1 MNRVLGSRACLWLKN
16 WLSFLDRQYHIH
28 SQTKIMATT
37 NTQALRRL
45 DSYPPERLPESDGKP
60 MAETDTHRK
69 QMFILLDALEEYL
82 RPYPRRYASGK
93 TFVYYRDDADE
104 RQSVAPD
111 IFVVLDVENKERR
124 YYNIEEEGKAPDLI
138 IELISTGTKLEDLGN
153 KRVLY
158 ANLGVREYYVF
169 DPTGEVLK
177 GQLRGFRLNDGEY
190 IPIIGSRLQSQVLDI
205 DLVVEQGRLRLYDR
219 KTGLRLLTYEESEA
233 ARRKAEAKA
242 TAAAEKAATAE
253 TKAAQELAARQM
265 AEAKAAAAEAEMTRL
280 REDLAKL
287 RAQPS

>member
-1 MNRVLGSRACLWLKN
+1 
-16 WLSFLDRQYHIH
+16 
-28 SQTKIMATT
+28 MATT

-45 DSYPPERLPESDGKP
+45 DAYPPERLPESDGKP
-60 MAETDTHRK
+60 MAETDTHRN
-69 QMFILLDALEEYL
+69 QMVDLLDELREHL
-82 RPYPRRYASGK
+82 RPHPRRYASGN

-124 YYNIEEEGKAPDLI
+124 YYNIEEEGKVPDLI

-169 DPTGEVLK
+169 DPTGEVIK

-190 IPIIGSRLQSQVLDI
+190 IPIIGSRLQSQVLDV

-219 KTGLRLLTYEESEA
+219 NTGLRLLTHEESEA
-233 ARRKAEAKA
+233 VRRKAEAKA
-242 TAAAEKAATAE
+242 AAAEA
-253 TKAAQELAARQM
+253 KAAQELAARQA
-265 AEAKAAAAEAEMTRL
+265 AEAKAAAAETEISHL
-280 REDLAKL
+280 REELA
-287 RAQPS
+287 